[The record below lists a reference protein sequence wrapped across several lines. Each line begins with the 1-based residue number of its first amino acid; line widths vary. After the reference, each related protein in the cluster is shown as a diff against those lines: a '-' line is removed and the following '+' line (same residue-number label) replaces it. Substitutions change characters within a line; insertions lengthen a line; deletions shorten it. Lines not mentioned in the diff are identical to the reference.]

1 MQRKMILLAFAGKC
15 GAFGASGEASESS
28 AAADLCNRS
37 AKARYPNPAD
47 TVFNVCRRENIVPTP
62 RPVFLSSS
70 PNLTPSQQ
78 TEIPQMQKDSG
89 ILPRGPHPLLIC
101 Y

>member
-15 GAFGASGEASESS
+15 GTLGASGEASDSG
-28 AAADLCNRS
+28 APTDLCKRS
-37 AKARYPNPAD
+37 ANARYPNPAD

-62 RPVFLSSS
+62 RPVFLSPS

-89 ILPRGPHPLLIC
+89 ILPRGPHALLMR
-101 Y
+101 